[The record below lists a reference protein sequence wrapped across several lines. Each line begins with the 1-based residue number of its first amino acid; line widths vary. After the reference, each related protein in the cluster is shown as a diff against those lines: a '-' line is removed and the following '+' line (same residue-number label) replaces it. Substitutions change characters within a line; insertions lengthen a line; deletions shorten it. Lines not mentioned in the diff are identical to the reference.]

1 MRIPLSK
8 RPVLQKDYGN
18 RFWDPRFISIRFRK
32 FLFYSLTGCLLFA
45 GAGTPAIGKEMA
57 GHIKIF
63 MCGDVMTGRGIDQ
76 VLPYPS
82 DPVIYE
88 SYLKS
93 ARGYVKL
100 AEQVNGP
107 IQQPVSFAYIWGD
120 ALEELDRAAP
130 HLRLINLETSVT
142 NSNDYWKGKGINY
155 RMHPQNIAGLTA
167 AGIDACTLANNH
179 VLDWGYAGLS
189 ETLESLKTVNIK
201 TAGAGQN
208 IIAAG
213 APAVLP
219 VAGNGRVLV
228 FAFGLASSGIPLTWA
243 AGQNR
248 PGVNL
253 LPDLGAKS
261 VGHIQI
267 KIQEVKREGD
277 IVVVSI
283 HWGGNWGYDISRKQ
297 TRFAHRLIDDGG
309 VDIVHGHSSHH
320 AKAIEVYKDRLIL
333 YGCGDFLNDYEGIG
347 GYEEFRADLSLMYFA
362 TVNSANGKLV
372 SLQMTPTQ
380 VRRFR
385 VNRAPSAAAMWLI
398 NTLNREGAS
407 FGTRVKLDSDGRL
420 SLHWE

>member
-8 RPVLQKDYGN
+8 KPVLQKGYGN
-18 RFWDPRFISIRFRK
+18 RFRDARIISARFRK
-32 FLFYSLTGCLLFA
+32 CLLYSLTGCLLLA
-45 GAGTPAIGKEMA
+45 AMWTPAIGQEMA
-57 GHIKIF
+57 RPIKIF

-76 VLPYPS
+76 VLPHPA

-100 AEQVNGP
+100 AEEVNGP

-130 HLRLINLETSVT
+130 HVRLINLETSIT

-155 RMHPQNIAGLTA
+155 RMHPKNTASLTA
-167 AGIDACTLANNH
+167 AGIDACSLANNH

-189 ETLESLKTVNIK
+189 ETLESLKNVNIK

-208 IIAAG
+208 IGEAG
-213 APAVLP
+213 APAVFP
-219 VAGNGRVLV
+219 VAGQSRVLV
-228 FAFGLASSGIPLTWA
+228 FAFGLTSSGIPLNWA

-261 VGHIQI
+261 VRRIQR
-267 KIQEVKREGD
+267 KIQEVKRAGD
-277 IVVVSI
+277 IVVASI

-297 TRFAHRLIDDGG
+297 TLFAHRLIDDGG
-309 VDIVHGHSSHH
+309 VDIIHGHSSHH
-320 AKAIEVYKDRLIL
+320 VKAIEVYRDRLIL

-362 TVNSANGKLV
+362 AVNSANGKLV
-372 SLQMTPTQ
+372 SLQMTPTRI
-380 VRRFR
+380 RRFK
-385 VNRAPSAAAMWLI
+385 VNRASSAEAIWLM

-407 FGTRVKLDSDGRL
+407 FGTRVKLDRDNCL
-420 SLHWE
+420 TLHW